1 MFADP
6 SPVFIYC
13 LDKGYTVLFAIL
25 KKFGKNLVDFD
36 NRAFLIDFLPIF
48 WQFFLFSVIISAR
61 DMATWY
67 ANFGNPENQISYL
80 QVFLTSLARI
90 LGPNLFSGMQLFE
103 NGKFSS
109 IMTTLQA
116 VH

>member
-48 WQFFLFSVIISAR
+48 WQFFFI
-61 DMATWY
+61 
-67 ANFGNPENQISYL
+67 
-80 QVFLTSLARI
+80 
-90 LGPNLFSGMQLFE
+90 
-103 NGKFSS
+103 
-109 IMTTLQA
+109 
-116 VH
+116 